1 MDKIIC
7 VGKNYLKHAQE
18 LGDAV
23 PEEAT
28 YFLKPPSTLCTI
40 QKNGVEV
47 QLPARGEAHHEIELV
62 FRIKK
67 STEGKLTLSH
77 FTLGLDLTIRDL
89 QARLKKAGQP
99 WEKAKVFANSAII
112 GAWQENRSLKE
123 TLDLPFTLTVN
134 GEVRQKGLGRE
145 MRWTPD
151 FLINDLP
158 KWFPVE
164 DGDLLF
170 TGTPEGVGPL
180 KPGDTVELKGGSIH
194 YSFKIGNDLA

>member
-23 PEEAT
+23 PQEAT

-40 QKNGVEV
+40 EKSGMQV
-47 QLPARGEAHHEIELV
+47 QLPSRGEVHHEIELV
-62 FRIKK
+62 FRIHK
-67 STEGKLTLSH
+67 SADAKLTLSH
-77 FTLGLDLTIRDL
+77 FTWGVDLTIRDL

-99 WEKAKVFANSAII
+99 WEKAKVFANSAIV
-112 GAWQENRSLKE
+112 GPWQKMHSLKE
-123 TLDLPFTLTVN
+123 TLEVPFTLTVN
-134 GEVRQKGLGRE
+134 GEVRQKGLGRD

-151 FLINDLP
+151 FLIEDLP
-158 KWFPVE
+158 KWFPIE

-180 KPGDTVELKGGSIH
+180 KAGDVVELSGGDIH
-194 YSFKIGNDLA
+194 YSFKIGN